1 LSERKPQLHALVQ
14 QADAAGYELIA
25 GAGGRLL
32 GLMGEPQQE
41 RYATSKRAQHG
52 LTDMA
57 PWFERRKRGSAS

>member
-32 GLMGEPQQE
+32 GLMGDRNRSAMPP
-41 RYATSKRAQHG
+41 RSGRS
-52 LTDMA
+52 MA
-57 PWFERRKRGSAS
+57 